1 MADKQPAEPKDSWR
15 KFFYPIWDKLK
26 SFWQKLP
33 PISGLKSRI
42 AIKSKTAFSA
52 FKQIDYKNLL
62 NRFVENAKNLWQ
74 KLRSFKWSKKNLQDQ
89 VQKLKAK
96 SEELV
101 QSDSLQKQKERIS
114 AKAKEIGQKAQ
125 ELKQSATPL
134 VAQTKEKLA
143 NTTLPAFGTNSD
155 TNAINEK
162 SNSTQ
167 KIPIWE
173 SRSGLPDSIEI
184 LLLKLAR
191 LPWLG
196 RFMDWW
202 GNLKIWQSNSLFF
215 RSLLPFLALV
225 SLSLALAGIFL
236 FSYTRTNLSQTED
249 DLRIEASES
258 LAKDIQQNY
267 ATYIV
272 ERSSELE
279 QIILDNITKTEI
291 VADAPTFQDLNI
303 QKMEEFSRS
312 LLRKDSNLLNILV
325 LAKSEVKQAI
335 RTRRIGDTT
344 RFLFSCCELPDE
356 RRVHFDEI
364 NEARWLAEL
373 GKEDAGISEIYLNPT
388 NGEKYFYH
396 GSNIEDFKGAQTG
409 GLLLRYNLNFAIRTL
424 QKSKRSGINFLL
436 SNDSLVIASSED
448 TLMPAIPIMGG
459 DSISK
464 PIDYII
470 AVINLI
476 RQSASQAEAL
486 EKLRKGQFIRN
497 GKTFQEQ
504 FQNIL
509 PGEIAQASLLDS
521 TGAAYLLSEEQAEA
535 ILNLS
540 FGQLLGLKNRP
551 NSPND
556 SLPQLS
562 LEDSQLLAMAYLDS
576 MKTIGT
582 GIIVDEGYL
591 LSFATNRFGWLMINQ
606 STNEQYMAPILAK
619 NEFIT
624 DRFDSISS
632 RIFWFTLIAGLFFLI
647 LFLFLITGIL
657 YRFVKPINQLVET
670 VAETRKAS
678 GKLELAEERVDELK
692 YLGES
697 FAELSQDLQSY
708 IKKLEISNQ
717 ELEQYAHVIAHDL
730 REPLRMVSSYVGLL
744 ARKHTEDFDEVS
756 QEFVEF
762 ALSGTKR
769 MDQMIRDVLDYATLP
784 QKLNEINST
793 PVSLNL
799 PASHAIDMLKNKIAE
814 SACDITVEELPEVL
828 CKESYISIV
837 FQNLIENAIKYRQE
851 EVPLKVLISAE
862 RQDENWLIFVKDN
875 GSGFPPEALTR
886 IFEMFKRWNE
896 LKDGESSGIGLA
908 TCRKIMEHNNG
919 QVWAESAGEGQGATF
934 ILSFPALPNA

>member
-1 MADKQPAEPKDSWR
+1 MKAKE
-15 KFFYPIWDKLK
+15 
-26 SFWQKLP
+26 FWQKL
-33 PISGLKSRI
+33 K
-42 AIKSKTAFSA
+42 
-52 FKQIDYKNLL
+52 
-62 NRFVENAKNLWQ
+62 
-74 KLRSFKWSKKNLQDQ
+74 SFKWSKENLQAQ
-89 VQKLKAK
+89 VLKLKAK

-101 QSDSLQKQKERIS
+101 QSDALQKQKERIS
-114 AKAKEIGQKAQ
+114 AKAKELGNKAQ
-125 ELKQSATPL
+125 ELKQTATPL
-134 VAQTKEKLA
+134 VVQAREKVST
-143 NTTLPAFGTNSD
+143 TTLPAFGGHSD
-155 TNAINEK
+155 NIEADGKGSATLK
-162 SNSTQ
+162 
-167 KIPIWE
+167 KPIWE
-173 SRSGLPDSIEI
+173 SRSGMPDSIEI

-191 LPWLG
+191 MPWLG

-202 GNLKIWQSNSLFF
+202 ANLKLWQSDTLFF
-215 RSLLPFLALV
+215 RSLLPFLALM
-225 SLSLALAGIFL
+225 SLALALAGIFL
-236 FSYTRTNLSQTED
+236 FTYTRTNLSQTED
-249 DLRIEASES
+249 ELRVEASES
-258 LAKDIQQNY
+258 LTKDIQQKY

-272 ERSSELE
+272 ERSSQLE

-325 LAKSEVKQAI
+325 LAKNEVKQAI

-344 RFLFSCCELPDE
+344 RFLFTCCELPDE
-356 RRVHFDEI
+356 RRIHFDEI

-373 GKEDAGISEIYLNPT
+373 GKEDAGISEIYLNPA

-396 GSNIEDFKGAQTG
+396 GSNIEDFKGGQTG

-424 QKSKRSGINFLL
+424 QKNKRSGVNFLL
-436 SNDSLVIASSED
+436 AEDSLLIASSED
-448 TLMPAIPIMGG
+448 TLMPPIPIIGG

-476 RQSASQAEAL
+476 RQSGNQAEAL
-486 EKLRKGQFIRN
+486 EKLRRGQFIRN
-497 GKTFQEQ
+497 SKTFQEQ

-509 PGEIAQASLLDS
+509 AGDIAQASQLDS
-521 TGAAYLLSEEQAEA
+521 TGTAYLLSEEQAEA

-540 FGQLLGLKNRP
+540 FGQLLGLKNRQTTR
-551 NSPND
+551 ND

-562 LEDSQLLAMAYLDS
+562 LEDSHLLAMAYLDS
-576 MKTIGT
+576 MKRIGT

-591 LSFATNRFGWLMINQ
+591 LSFATNRFGWLMVNQ
-606 STNEQYMAPILAK
+606 STNDQYMAPVLAK
-619 NEFIT
+619 NNFIT

-632 RIFWFTLIAGLFFLI
+632 RIFWFTLITGIFFLI
-647 LFLFLITGIL
+647 LFVLLITGVL
-657 YRFVKPINQLVET
+657 YRFVKPINLLVEA

-678 GKLELAEERVDELK
+678 GKPALANDPIDEIK

-708 IKKLEISNQ
+708 IQKLEISNQ

-744 ARKHTEDFDEVS
+744 VRKHTEDFDEVS
-756 QEFVEF
+756 QEFADF
-762 ALSGTKR
+762 AISGTKR

-784 QKLNEINST
+784 QKLNEIDST

-799 PASHAIDMLKNKIAE
+799 PATHAIEMLKNKIEE
-814 SACDITVEELPEVL
+814 SACEITVEELPEVL

-851 EVPLKVLISAE
+851 EVPLEVLISAA
-862 RQDENWLIFVKDN
+862 RTDDNWLISIKDN
-875 GSGFPPEALTR
+875 GRGFPPEALAR

-896 LKDGESSGIGLA
+896 PKDGESSGIGLA

-919 QVWAESAGEGQGATF
+919 QVWAESAGEGHGATF
-934 ILSFPALPNA
+934 ILSFPALPND